1 MKRRWVIAGA
11 ALILYVAMLCATWD
25 VATQRAKRQTES
37 MLDYAMMDLDSTLN
51 GSIDTMLMHIAKI
64 IVERLGQPKPLSL
77 EEMAQLAEM
86 FDVDEI
92 NIVARNG
99 ENLAST
105 EARLVGI
112 SFLAKPMTRKVFP

>member
-112 SFLAKPMTRKVFP
+112 SFLAKPEPA